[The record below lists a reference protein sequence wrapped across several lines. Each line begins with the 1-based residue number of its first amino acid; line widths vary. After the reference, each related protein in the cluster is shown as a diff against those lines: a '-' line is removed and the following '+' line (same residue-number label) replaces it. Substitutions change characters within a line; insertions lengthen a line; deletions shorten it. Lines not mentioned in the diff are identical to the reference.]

1 MLTEYHC
8 HILPG
13 IDDGSDSV
21 ETSLKMVRMMHEQ
34 GVRRIVATSH
44 FYCHREESVDAFLE
58 KRSAAFGA
66 LMEGGPAVSDIRLGA
81 EVAIEH
87 GISETPGLHKLAIE
101 GTDLILM
108 EFPYRRFEEWMEE
121 EIDNV
126 IAKYD
131 FTVIV
136 AHVHRYLEYYTKD
149 QMENL
154 VNLNAILQ
162 VNNEAFEHKKE
173 KKMVKRLISDGY
185 PLVFGSDAHN
195 VKSRKPNWELT
206 LKKVDE
212 KVLTRSNRLL
222 DRHILA

>member
-21 ETSLKMVRMMHEQ
+21 ETSLKMVQRMYDQ

-58 KRSAAFGA
+58 KREAAFRA
-66 LMEGGPAVSDIRLGA
+66 LMEAGPAVKDIRLGA
-81 EVAIEH
+81 EIAIEH
-87 GISETPGLHKLAIE
+87 GVSETPGLQKLAIE
-101 GTDLILM
+101 GTDLILL
-108 EFPYRRFEEWMEE
+108 EFPYRKFEEWMEE

-136 AHVHRYLEYYTKD
+136 AHVHRYLDYYTED
-149 QMENL
+149 QMDNL

-162 VNNEAFEHKKE
+162 INNEAFENKKE
-173 KKMVKRLISDGY
+173 KKLVKQLIAGGY
-185 PLVFGSDAHN
+185 PLIFGSDAHN
-195 VKSRKPNWELT
+195 LKTRKPNWDLV
-206 LKKVDE
+206 KKKADPRVVE
-212 KVLTRSNRLL
+212 RSDRVL
-222 DRHILA
+222 DRHRIV